1 MLLKKKNLL
10 KLLLTH
16 TLYILLLI
24 INYKYQFNLWK
35 GDNILKKRKK
45 KVKKIILVK
54 IIINNIYIYII

>member
-54 IIINNIYIYII
+54 IIINNIYIYVI